1 MVDHL
6 LYARHQRVMEA
17 QYREHMGR
25 EMEKF
30 LAQRQLEAGLRQDP
44 RVLPEAV
51 SAPLTAVAGVSPRAS
66 GAVAPVQG
74 ALGCSG
80 EGVGPL
86 GAWTTLQPVTPVCSP
101 KVQEGGLV
109 LSGPVPDVP
118 VSAGVTAEIS
128 KSDVQRLQELR
139 DSQRWAERQEAVLRV
154 QAPVFVPGGARPVN
168 FMV

>member
-1 MVDHL
+1 MDPL
-6 LYARHQRVMEA
+6 LDAQHQRVMEA

-25 EMEKF
+25 EMAKLF
-30 LAQRQLEAGLRQDP
+30 PQGQLEAWLRQDP
-44 RVLPEAV
+44 WVLPETV
-51 SAPLTAVAGVSPRAS
+51 SAPLTAVAGVSPRVL

-80 EGVGPL
+80 GGVGPL
-86 GAWTTLQPVTPVCSP
+86 VAWTTLQPVTPVCSP
-101 KVQEGGLV
+101 QVQEGGLV

-128 KSDVQRLQELR
+128 KSDVQCLQELR